1 MEAAGLATAV
11 VALVMTQDEFGSV
24 AEKGYVFDEIEAD
37 LRVALHAFSEAHGC
51 RLNGVLHDLRWA
63 FHTRQPDLK
72 AALQFAPC

>member
-1 MEAAGLATAV
+1 
-11 VALVMTQDEFGSV
+11 VALVVTQDEFGSV

-37 LRVALHAFSEAHGC
+37 LRVALHVFSEAHGC

-72 AALQFAPC
+72 SALQFAPC